1 MYYSAR
7 VNNPAA
13 PNEPKR
19 SSAGSTEHRRLL
31 AVLARTWAFAPIVG
45 ISAGLLMLVR
55 LFIPGPIGMADN
67 GDGPSRMCGLNLA
80 VDVPKGSVRW
90 FQFLNTR
97 YNYAWRGDCTKS
109 DTYTSS
115 EQVLLHLAKPLS
127 HLWGF
132 PGVLDLRALG
142 LLYCAL
148 VAFSFTVFAAA
159 LRGRLI
165 VRLLIC
171 AALFVVVGDTA
182 FAGYALSPYSELAGL
197 VGIQFV
203 IAGAVHFGGTTR
215 AKQGGLLLFTVGAVL
230 TITSK
235 TQAMTLVAPFAALML
250 VTRVP
255 LSRLPGLSRLRGR
268 FAPRVLPAVAVLLIA
283 VSGVFTLQTQMKAFE
298 PINRTE
304 MLFDGVLGHSSD
316 PAQTAKDLGLSQH
329 WVKYKGIDWWKV
341 DAPEKD
347 PAWSTV
353 KGKMTY
359 GNIATYLV
367 KHPGVTA
374 SITLG
379 GFDDFAAAH
388 PDYLGSYPAKAG
400 HRPGTLETRLTLYSD
415 FSRMLGRVLFPAL
428 LALGLFGFFWYRRI
442 RDNPRR
448 AAFVA
453 VMISMIGVVAAQFVT
468 AIYGE
473 AIEDTKHLVYGVFA
487 GGLAIVLTAAAVFC
501 CPPES
506 TTAAD
511 GRDSN
516 GEVPVSGTAA
526 VAG

>member
-1 MYYSAR
+1 MA
-7 VNNPAA
+7 
-13 PNEPKR
+13 
-19 SSAGSTEHRRLL
+19 
-31 AVLARTWAFAPIVG
+31 I
-45 ISAGLLMLVR
+45 R
-55 LFIPGPIGMADN
+55 LFLPGPIGMADN
-67 GDGPSRMCGLNLA
+67 GDGPSRMCGLNLVA
-80 VDVPKGSVRW
+80 HIPKGSVRW
-90 FQFLNTR
+90 FKFLNPR
-97 YNYAWRGDCTKS
+97 YGYGPPSACNATN
-109 DTYTSS
+109 TYTSS
-115 EQVLLHLAKPLS
+115 EQLLMHIAKPLS
-127 HLWGF
+127 HYWGY
-132 PGVLDLRALG
+132 PGAFDLRALG
-142 LLYCAL
+142 LLFCII
-148 VAFSFTVFAAA
+148 VAFVFTVFAAA
-159 LRGRLI
+159 LRGHLI

-182 FAGYALSPYSELAGL
+182 FAGYAISPYSELAGL
-197 VGIQFV
+197 VGILFV
-203 IAGAVHFGGTTR
+203 AAGAMHFGGGTR
-215 AKQGGLLLFTVGAVL
+215 AKQGGLLLFTAGALLAV
-230 TITSK
+230 TSK
-235 TQAMTLVAPFAALML
+235 TQAVTLIVPFAALLL
-250 VTRVP
+250 VVRVP
-255 LSRLPGLSRLRGR
+255 LSGLPLSRLHGR
-268 FAPRVLPAVAVLLIA
+268 FAPRLLPAVAALLIA
-283 VSGVFTLQTQMKAFE
+283 ASGVFTMQTQMKAFE

-487 GGLAIVLTAAAVFC
+487 GGLAIVLTAAAAFC
-501 CPPES
+501 CPPDTEERS
-506 TTAAD
+506 GDRHARHKAPVPRVAD
-511 GRDSN
+511 TVG
-516 GEVPVSGTAA
+516 
-526 VAG
+526 